1 MMNTMNNTVYAGSKH
16 SNNSTHHA
24 SPYSLI
30 KPSQSPA
37 VSRRYLEDWA
47 HVRTTQTRGL
57 RRDLHALLSKLNP
70 YYGDAITALL
80 WASIIPTTLFLGT
93 LVEY

>member
-1 MMNTMNNTVYAGSKH
+1 MMNTMNNTVYTGAKH
-16 SNNSTHHA
+16 SNNNHHA

-30 KPSQSPA
+30 KPSQAPA

-47 HVRTTQTRGL
+47 HVRTTQPRGL
-57 RRDLHALLSKLNP
+57 RSDLHALLSKLNP
-70 YYGDAITALL
+70 HYGDAITALL